1 MQKITCVGVLINFFV
16 DVALFLLVLTKYN
29 LDTIRLF
36 VYN

>member
-16 DVALFLLVLTKYN
+16 DLAPFLLVLNKYN
-29 LDTIRLF
+29 LDIIRLF